1 MSRLLALLLCWPLL
15 LGAAS
20 RSFDGTNDEIDFG
33 DNYDVGDGSSSTT
46 CAWVKLTEDASIDAI
61 VVKSPDLTSTTQG
74 YRLSQD
80 ASDVLTWNV
89 ADGTDAVTSTAT
101 TDIDGAWHFV
111 CGVWNGSTDTTT
123 LYVDGVQEDTDTG
136 ANVGSLANTSSCQL
150 GEDNSDNNDLTGLV
164 AYVQHF
170 NTTLTAQQI
179 IECQWHPGGCEPG
192 TNLRGSYALWG
203 ESPEPQLGNAATTI
217 TGTVTGASTSTDGP
231 PTMVGGYLPL

>member
-136 ANVGSLANTSSCQL
+136 ANVG
-150 GEDNSDNNDLTGLV
+150 
-164 AYVQHF
+164 
-170 NTTLTAQQI
+170 
-179 IECQWHPGGCEPG
+179 
-192 TNLRGSYALWG
+192 
-203 ESPEPQLGNAATTI
+203 
-217 TGTVTGASTSTDGP
+217 
-231 PTMVGGYLPL
+231 